1 MSNDGLAP
9 VHATNQLEIVK
20 YLFQPGV
27 TDPNKGLYK
36 ASIVDETDVVE
47 FLLANGAN
55 INYINKVNNQTALH
69 IVAELG
75 YLTLTQFLIGKNAEI
90 DLKSSDG
97 GMTALQYASK
107 YNHLPIVQLLIEN
120 NASLDE
126 TDNAGQTALQMAAIQ
141 GNFEIAQFLVEK
153 GANITSVDK
162 SGLNAL
168 QVAENEKIASY
179 LIDQGASYISVPQA
193 LQYAITNY
201 NHATVKFLLKN
212 YANINEKLDEGKT
225 PLHLTVQFGD
235 VDNTNYLLA
244 NNADVQAKDDL
255 RKTALHYAA
264 AFEVYGSLEI
274 AAAIL
279 KKKPELEAKVN
290 ICTLFGIVYFRLG

>member
-9 VHATNQLEIVK
+9 AHATNQLEIVK

-47 FLLANGAN
+47 FLLANGAD
-55 INYINKVNNQTALH
+55 INYINAINGQTALH
-69 IVAELG
+69 NAADFG
-75 YLTLTQFLIGKNAEI
+75 YLSLTQFLVKNNAEI

-97 GMTALQYASK
+97 GMTALQYASQ
-107 YNHLPIVQLLIEN
+107 YNHLPIVKLLIEN

-126 TDNAGQTALQMAAIQ
+126 TDNVGQTALQMAAVR
-141 GNFEIAQFLVEK
+141 GNFEVVQFLVEK

-162 SGLNAL
+162 DGLNAL

-179 LIDQGASYISVPQA
+179 LINHGASYISVPQA

-201 NHATVKFLLKN
+201 NHATVKYLLEN

-225 PLHLTVQFGD
+225 PLHLTVQLGD

-244 NNADVQAKDDL
+244 NNADVKAKDDL
-255 RKTALHYAA
+255 GKTPLHYAA

-279 KKKPELEAKVN
+279 KKKPESEAKVN
-290 ICTLFGIVYFRLG
+290 IWTLLC